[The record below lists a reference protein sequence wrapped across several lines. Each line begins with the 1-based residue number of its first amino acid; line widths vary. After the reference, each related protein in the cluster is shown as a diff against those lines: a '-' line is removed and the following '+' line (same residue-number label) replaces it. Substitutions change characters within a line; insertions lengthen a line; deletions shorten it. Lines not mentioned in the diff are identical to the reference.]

1 MEVRVDNNIKL
12 INLII
17 SLVKKEIFI
26 FFYLTYFLDNPQQLT
41 VIPTN
46 NLPQF
51 LQNNNGVTIRGNN
64 VVQVQFLFTMKI

>member
-1 MEVRVDNNIKL
+1 
-12 INLII
+12 LII
-17 SLVKKEIFI
+17 L
-26 FFYLTYFLDNPQQLT
+26 YLDNPQQLT

-64 VVQVQFLFTMKI
+64 VVQVQFLITIKKKTIYYSSAA